1 MSTRKCPKGTHYR
14 KSFTRKFRNSILTS
28 GYTVR
33 RKGKLYTVKP
43 GAKVAYVPSACIKN
57 IAENIQQSTKMFGKL
72 RKGELIRY
80 GYQYRLSDRVRH
92 KALDAAVEAYGA
104 SSVWHKLDAVA
115 KLTKHTSPDAHVI
128 FKRDRDWI
136 KAHFL

>member
-57 IAENIQQSTKMFGKL
+57 LTSAVTSTKTFGKL

-80 GYQYRLSDRVRH
+80 GYQYRLADRVRH
-92 KALDAAVEAYGA
+92 KALLAAIEAYGA
-104 SSVWHKLDAVA
+104 LSVWHKLDAIA
-115 KLTKHTSPDAHVI
+115 KLTKQRAPDAHVI
-128 FKRDRDWI
+128 FARDRDWV
-136 KAHFL
+136 KAHHM